1 MLCGNDN
8 KSDSTFF
15 GIVLL
20 PEAVTTQFL
29 PLCAPWWNQPSE
41 VILVVG
47 RLEAE
52 LKLVLIIFRGYKMYL
67 NKDNKI
73 KLRIVSNIFIFKLVA
88 VKFCRVSIDYEQK
101 PVPAS
106 QPELIQK

>member
-1 MLCGNDN
+1 MVWNFERL
-8 KSDSTFF
+8 FF
-15 GIVLL
+15 NPIIG
-20 PEAVTTQFL
+20 FG
-29 PLCAPWWNQPSE
+29 
-41 VILVVG
+41 VIGGG